1 MSTLPSPLQG
11 INPQN
16 PLGWPASTGTNM
28 PSVNP
33 TSAAN
38 PTSFLGGSPVQMP
51 NIGATSGAGAT
62 QAGGALNPFGQGVR
76 GGGDLTYNL
85 AGQNLITG
93 DWRNALIPYFTQ
105 LQGGAAG
112 PAMQYYQQLMN
123 LGSPYYGQTQRASW
137 EQGVGQ
143 GQNAAAAA
151 RQRINAAGYGYAP
164 SGLEAATAGT
174 QATATAQNLTQLFLQ
189 NLFQNEQLQAQGAQ
203 GLAGLAQLFSPTT
216 LTGQGTNPQIQQPTN
231 EGAQWLNAAAQL
243 LGAGSGGAQTGYNI
257 ATCWVAAELYN
268 GWNSPE
274 TKAIRAWLEK
284 TPKMQAFLRFYRAMG
299 WRWAKLIQQ
308 DSTLRHHTKL
318 LFDSFLE
325 EATSGTSH

>member
-1 MSTLPSPLQG
+1 VGTLPSPLQG

-51 NIGATSGAGAT
+51 NIGPTTGTGAT

-123 LGSPYYGQTQRASW
+123 LGSPYYQQAQRASW

-143 GQNAAAAA
+143 GQNAAAQAQ
-151 RQRINAAGYGYAP
+151 QRINAAGYGYAP
-164 SGLEAATAGT
+164 SGLQAASAGQ
-174 QATATAQNLTQLFLQ
+174 QATGQAQNLTQLFLQ

-203 GLAGLAQLFSPTT
+203 GLAGFAQLFNPAA

-243 LGAGSGGAQTGYNI
+243 LGSGSSGAQTGFNI
-257 ATCWVAAELYN
+257 SQCWVAAELY
-268 GWNSPE
+268 GSWDAPE
-274 TKAIRAWLEK
+274 VQAINQWLEK
-284 TPKMQAFLRFYRAMG
+284 TAKMQPFLTFYRLVGQA
-299 WRWAKLIQQ
+299 WAQLIRMDANMRQW
-308 DSTLRHHTKL
+308 TKT

-325 EATSGTSH
+325 EAYGTSH